1 MTINSRDL
9 FFVRKIQINFYF
21 KKNKIVQ
28 SLFFLENLLF
38 KTFVVK
44 NEVFLSNIKLKW
56 LFDQVTKPE
65 EIDKSLSNLKPLID
79 NKKTKKYLLNLLQDF
94 SNINNFSDKK
104 NFIKT
109 FKKFNSTFN
118 KIINLTNEKFSTSW
132 EFQILNFFYVSKI
145 NEIQKY
151 KGILFKTKKKVDVA
165 ENVFIEFFLKKCNL
179 RKVSK
184 FQYLFKLLKE
194 LIKK

>member
-1 MTINSRDL
+1 MIINSRDL

-79 NKKTKKYLLNLLQDF
+79 NKKTKKYLLDLLQDF
-94 SNINNFSDKK
+94 SNVNNFSDKK

-151 KGILFKTKKKVDVA
+151 RRILLKTKKKVDLA
-165 ENVFIEFFLKKCNL
+165 ENVFIEFFIKKCNL
-179 RKVSK
+179 TKVSK

-194 LIKK
+194 LIKR

>member
-56 LFDQVTKPE
+56 LFEQVTKPE

-79 NKKTKKYLLNLLQDF
+79 NKKIKKYLLYLLQDF
-94 SNINNFSDKK
+94 SKVNNFSDKK

-132 EFQILNFFYVSKI
+132 EFQILNFFYLSKI

-151 KGILFKTKKKVDVA
+151 KRILFKTKKKVDVA

-179 RKVSK
+179 TKVSK

>member
-21 KKNKIVQ
+21 RKNKIVQ

-79 NKKTKKYLLNLLQDF
+79 NKKTKKYILDLLQDF
-94 SNINNFSDKK
+94 SNVNNFSDKK
-104 NFIKT
+104 NFIKA

-118 KIINLTNEKFSTSW
+118 KIINSTNEKFSTSW

-151 KGILFKTKKKVDVA
+151 RKILFKTKKKFDVA
-165 ENVFIEFFLKKCNL
+165 ENVFIAFFFKKCNL
-179 RKVSK
+179 TKVSK

-194 LIKK
+194 LIKR

>member
-1 MTINSRDL
+1 MAINSRDL

-94 SNINNFSDKK
+94 SNVNNFSDKE

-151 KGILFKTKKKVDVA
+151 RKILFKTKKKFDVA

-179 RKVSK
+179 TKVSK

-194 LIKK
+194 LIKR

>member
-94 SNINNFSDKK
+94 SNVNNFSDKK

-151 KGILFKTKKKVDVA
+151 RKILFKTKKKFDVA
-165 ENVFIEFFLKKCNL
+165 ENVFIAFFLKKYNL
-179 RKVSK
+179 TKVSK

-194 LIKK
+194 LIKR

>member
-1 MTINSRDL
+1 MAINSRDL

-65 EIDKSLSNLKPLID
+65 EIDKSLSKLKPLID

-94 SNINNFSDKK
+94 SNVNNFSDKK

-151 KGILFKTKKKVDVA
+151 RKILFKTKKKFDVA

-179 RKVSK
+179 TKVSK

-194 LIKK
+194 LIKR

>member
-21 KKNKIVQ
+21 RKNKIVQ

-79 NKKTKKYLLNLLQDF
+79 NKKTKKYILDLLQDF
-94 SNINNFSDKK
+94 SNVNNFSDKK
-104 NFIKT
+104 NFIKA

-151 KGILFKTKKKVDVA
+151 RKILFKTKKKFDVA

-179 RKVSK
+179 TKVSK

-194 LIKK
+194 LIKR

>member
-94 SNINNFSDKK
+94 SNVNNFSDKK

-151 KGILFKTKKKVDVA
+151 IKILFKTKKKFDVA
-165 ENVFIEFFLKKCNL
+165 ENWFDV
-179 RKVSK
+179 
-184 FQYLFKLLKE
+184 E
-194 LIKK
+194 LTV

>member
-56 LFDQVTKPE
+56 LFEQVTKPE

-79 NKKTKKYLLNLLQDF
+79 NKKIKKYLLYLLQDF
-94 SNINNFSDKK
+94 SKVNNFSDKK

-151 KGILFKTKKKVDVA
+151 KKILFKTKKKVDVA
-165 ENVFIEFFLKKCNL
+165 EDVFIAFFLKKYNL
-179 RKVSK
+179 TKVSK
-184 FQYLFKLLKE
+184 FQYLFKLLRE
-194 LIKK
+194 LIKR

>member
-1 MTINSRDL
+1 MIINSRDL
-9 FFVRKIQINFYF
+9 FFVRKIQVNFYF

-28 SLFFLENLLF
+28 SLFFLENMLF
-38 KTFVVK
+38 KTFAVK

-56 LFDQVTKPE
+56 LFDQLTKSE

-94 SNINNFSDKK
+94 SNVNNFSDKK

-118 KIINLTNEKFSTSW
+118 KIINLTNEKFSTSC

-145 NEIQKY
+145 NEIKKY
-151 KGILFKTKKKVDVA
+151 KKILFKTKKKVDVA
-165 ENVFIEFFLKKCNL
+165 ENVFIAFFLKKFNL
-179 RKVSK
+179 TKVSK
-184 FQYLFKLLKE
+184 FQYLFNLLKE
-194 LIKK
+194 LIKR

>member
-56 LFDQVTKPE
+56 LFEQVTKPE

-151 KGILFKTKKKVDVA
+151 RKILFKTKKKFDVA
-165 ENVFIEFFLKKCNL
+165 ENVFIAFFKKKCNL
-179 RKVSK
+179 TKVSK

-194 LIKK
+194 LIKR

>member
-65 EIDKSLSNLKPLID
+65 EIDKSLSKLKPLID

-94 SNINNFSDKK
+94 SNVNNFSDKK

-151 KGILFKTKKKVDVA
+151 KKIFFKTKKKFDVA
-165 ENVFIEFFLKKCNL
+165 ENVFIAFFLKKSNL
-179 RKVSK
+179 TKVSK

-194 LIKK
+194 LIKR